1 MAAATQ
7 GPEVRRP
14 TATHGGGAIWPR
26 AEQLAPLTGIAP
38 FILGLAGL
46 VVWEGPADRPEWDAP
61 RGVILSY
68 FGDRDTVIL
77 GGFLLV
83 LAALFFL
90 GFASWLRV
98 ILRRAEEGAGALSTL
113 AYGGGLVAAASMLA
127 MPASNIFGALYASE
141 LSPQGAQTFYFF
153 GDVFLYPA
161 AMGAAVLV
169 GSTALAVLRTGA
181 LARWLAWPSLLLA
194 LWLLIPPLGSAAGTP
209 ENPAWWTGLAA
220 LPLVLL
226 WVALTSLV
234 FLFEPGDREREDEP

>member
-7 GPEVRRP
+7 GPDVQRP
-14 TATHGGGAIWPR
+14 AETRGGGAAWPR

-38 FILGLAGL
+38 FMLGLAGL

-77 GGFLLV
+77 GGFLLM
-83 LAALFFL
+83 LAAVFFL
-90 GFASWLRV
+90 CFAGWLRV
-98 ILRRAEEGAGALSTL
+98 ILRRAEEGAGGLSAI
-113 AYGGGLVAAASMLA
+113 AYGGGLLAAAFMLA

-161 AMGAAVLV
+161 ATGAAVLV
-169 GSTALAVLRTGA
+169 AATALVALRTGV
-181 LARWLAWPSLLLA
+181 LPRWLAWPSMVLA
-194 LWLLIPPLGSAAGTP
+194 LWLVIPPLGAAAGTP
-209 ENPAWWTGLAA
+209 ENPAAWTGLAA

-226 WVALTSLV
+226 WAAMVSLV
-234 FLFEPGDREREDEP
+234 LLFAPHDSERGVEP

>member
-7 GPEVRRP
+7 GPDVHR
-14 TATHGGGAIWPR
+14 TARTRGDGAAWPR

-77 GGFLLV
+77 GGFLLM

-90 GFASWLRV
+90 CFAGWLRAV
-98 ILRRAEEGAGALSTL
+98 LRRAEGGTGALSAL

-127 MPASNIFGALYASE
+127 MPASNIFGALYAEE

-161 AMGAAVLV
+161 AMGASVLV
-169 GSTALAVLRTGA
+169 AATALVAFRTAA
-181 LARWLAWPSLLLA
+181 LPRWVAWPSLLLA

-209 ENPAWWTGLAA
+209 ENPASWTGLAA

-226 WVALTSLV
+226 WAAAISMVLMILPA
-234 FLFEPGDREREDEP
+234 DRERGAGP

>member
-7 GPEVRRP
+7 GPDVQRP
-14 TATHGGGAIWPR
+14 TATQGGGATWPR

-77 GGFLLV
+77 GGFLLM

-90 GFASWLRV
+90 GFAGWLRV
-98 ILRRAEEGAGALSTL
+98 ILRRAEEGAGGLSTI

-127 MPASNIFGALYASE
+127 MPASNVFGALYASE

-169 GSTALAVLRTGA
+169 AATALAALRTAA
-181 LARWLAWPSLLLA
+181 LPRWLAWPSLLLA

-209 ENPAWWTGLAA
+209 ENPAVWTGLAA
-220 LPLVLL
+220 MPLVLL
-226 WVALTSLV
+226 WAALTSLV
-234 FLFEPGDREREDEP
+234 FLFEPDDRERGVEP

>member
-7 GPEVRRP
+7 GPDVHRP
-14 TATHGGGAIWPR
+14 TATKGGGATWPR

-38 FILGLAGL
+38 FFLALAGL

-77 GGFLLV
+77 GGFLLM
-83 LAALFFL
+83 LAAVFFL
-90 GFASWLRV
+90 CFAGWLRAV
-98 ILRRAEEGAGALSTL
+98 LRRAEDGPGGLSTV

-127 MPASNIFGALYASE
+127 MPASNIFGALYAEE
-141 LSPQGAQTFYFF
+141 LSPQGAQTFYLF

-169 GSTALAVLRTGA
+169 AATAIAALRTGA
-181 LARWLAWPSLLLA
+181 LPRGHAWLSLVLA

-209 ENPAWWTGLAA
+209 ENPASWTGLAA

-226 WVALTSLV
+226 WAAMTSLI
-234 FLFEPGDREREDEP
+234 LMLEPDDRERGDEP

>member
-1 MAAATQ
+1 MAAAMQ
-7 GPEVRRP
+7 GPDVQTPSGMRRR
-14 TATHGGGAIWPR
+14 GAAWPG

-38 FILGLAGL
+38 VLFGLAGL

-68 FGDRDTVIL
+68 FGDRDTVVL
-77 GGFLLV
+77 GGFLLM

-90 GFASWLRV
+90 CFAGWLRAV
-98 ILRRAEEGAGALSTL
+98 LRRAEEGAGGLSTL
-113 AYGGGLVAAASMLA
+113 AYGGGLVAAAFMLA
-127 MPASNIFGALYASE
+127 MPASNIFGALYAEE

-161 AMGAAVLV
+161 AMGASVLV
-169 GSTALAVLRTGA
+169 AATAVIALRTGA
-181 LARWLAWPSLLLA
+181 LPRWLAWPSLVLA

-209 ENPAWWTGLAA
+209 ENPAAWTGLAA

-226 WVALTSLV
+226 WAAAVSMVLRIV
-234 FLFEPGDREREDEP
+234 PPGGRSAP